1 MTTILVINAVSSGL
15 AAVGIGGFL
24 VRKKRRVLRDAVV
37 EPVYVTTEAE
47 RPLPRTA
54 DAEETFPAS

>member
-24 VRKKRRVLRDAVV
+24 ARKKRRVLRDAVV
-37 EPVYVTTEAE
+37 EPVYVTTETQ
-47 RPLPRTA
+47 RPLPR
-54 DAEETFPAS
+54 D